1 MPGARPVSPSA
12 LCACAGRI
20 ILLERHA
27 RLVPKHAPCALLS
40 QRHAP
45 VHAEHANGCTLLSAG
60 APGGVSRRALEVIGF
75 ALKRDPVLRRGRGA
89 APALPQAVLP
99 RMRGFTFLRL
109 TPEMLSP
116 PYAATWARFVARM
129 RGDGDGVGGSGG
141 AGGGAA
147 PPTGLDAGPGPA
159 GGGGAPPPPRGGRAP
174 AAPPPAAARRPTAA
188 SAASWTPRRACTR
201 PPRARTAARACLWP
215 TRRARWC
222 PWRRCR
228 LAAGAPRRRPP
239 TPPASTLAEQG
250 GAAAPGGVRLA
261 GRVLFPGCGRVRGG
275 YRRVCVSVCV
285 WFFFTL
291 PPLAEVQ
298 RASWRRGG
306 CARLGPA
313 GAACCPRTT
322 APQSTGRSPRGWTS
336 LGIIR
341 RRGRRAHG
349 KL

>member
-147 PPTGLDAGPGPA
+147 PPTGLDAGPGRAPRPTARSRSAPDGGLGSVMDAAARLHAAAARSYSGSGVFVANAAGEMVPVEALQA
-159 GGGGAPPPPRGGRAP
+159 GGGR
-174 AAPPPAAARRPTAA
+174 AAPPPADPT
-188 SAASWTPRRACTR
+188 SFH
-201 PPRARTAARACLWP
+201 
-215 TRRARWC
+215 
-222 PWRRCR
+222 
-228 LAAGAPRRRPP
+228 AG
-239 TPPASTLAEQG
+239 
-250 GAAAPGGVRLA
+250 
-261 GRVLFPGCGRVRGG
+261 
-275 YRRVCVSVCV
+275 
-285 WFFFTL
+285 
-291 PPLAEVQ
+291 
-298 RASWRRGG
+298 
-306 CARLGPA
+306 
-313 GAACCPRTT
+313 
-322 APQSTGRSPRGWTS
+322 
-336 LGIIR
+336 
-341 RRGRRAHG
+341 
-349 KL
+349 